1 MSTFINGEGNY
12 GQAPVK
18 YAAYKPKRH
27 SRTSSVGNSISNVS
41 NTPTPSY
48 STATSRT
55 TTPSLLPPGP
65 DVNGHAIGA
74 NHSNTAGSTFEYPI
88 NDGSIR
94 MPSSEQRSPVALSK
108 EKEQIEDVPSSIAH
122 SDTPPPASTISP
134 SQPAPIPSSVTP
146 ASTGSLSASM
156 TTPSLNTSSSSR
168 LVPPL
173 ASSSSST
180 STAATS
186 PHTLTHTSTFR
197 RVRPSTSSP
206 LARPNS
212 VLLPEKSQDSFNTS
226 TSILSA
232 PTSPTRV
239 HNNSIPPPTSPRSR
253 PVSVLESI
261 SLSPS
266 RSPAPTPPVVI
277 TSPSQSHIDVDV
289 TQTTISPT
297 PTPAPAPTSS
307 SKPSAST
314 KPSSSKTP
322 KAPYRPGFQPT
333 GLTRFRTDEF
343 LAARKVARD
352 GSGGGLDK
360 RVERTKLERRL
371 EKIIKLHFPEEESP
385 SSKEQEEKP
394 KKGVVAVEMN
404 GKRRNVNGREV
415 EDKEKKDPRL
425 SLSANGKP
433 QRPGLLGIAGDTRRR
448 TSSFFENLDIRR
460 MSSSFIG
467 GVGFGEEESVR
478 SSEQRI
484 TPWQP
489 DSAVSRCPHC
499 DVSFHPLSNRKH
511 HCRLCGRVVCALP
524 VKRGERNEPC
534 SFLFVVDPKTRLIEE
549 VEEGVDYG
557 VRKRKPSSVDL
568 RPQDQRA
575 VKQDPAEDEEE
586 KFLRGVRI
594 CRECKPVLRR
604 QQYVRE
610 RTPGADRIAGEFLTL
625 YEALIGLEREIEEKL
640 LPKFEELL
648 DGLNKSKSS
657 GETSTLELS
666 SLTATAATER
676 KHLLQVFAK
685 YDALAKR
692 IRNLPPSNGN
702 KRIPGSKDVK
712 KDGGLSSQ
720 ERVQAAIAV
729 RAARFLEVRM
739 VGLGVVPAERDQKH
753 KRSASSSRSSS
764 SPSSNAAE
772 TSSTTLKAHKTLQP
786 LLEQESLLES
796 YVAEATK
803 ARKFED
809 AKILRGNL
817 REIREEIERVVE
829 GDLAR

>member
-1 MSTFINGEGNY
+1 
-12 GQAPVK
+12 
-18 YAAYKPKRH
+18 
-27 SRTSSVGNSISNVS
+27 
-41 NTPTPSY
+41 
-48 STATSRT
+48 
-55 TTPSLLPPGP
+55 
-65 DVNGHAIGA
+65 
-74 NHSNTAGSTFEYPI
+74 
-88 NDGSIR
+88 
-94 MPSSEQRSPVALSK
+94 
-108 EKEQIEDVPSSIAH
+108 
-122 SDTPPPASTISP
+122 
-134 SQPAPIPSSVTP
+134 
-146 ASTGSLSASM
+146 
-156 TTPSLNTSSSSR
+156 
-168 LVPPL
+168 
-173 ASSSSST
+173 
-180 STAATS
+180 
-186 PHTLTHTSTFR
+186 
-197 RVRPSTSSP
+197 
-206 LARPNS
+206 
-212 VLLPEKSQDSFNTS
+212 
-226 TSILSA
+226 
-232 PTSPTRV
+232 
-239 HNNSIPPPTSPRSR
+239 
-253 PVSVLESI
+253 
-261 SLSPS
+261 
-266 RSPAPTPPVVI
+266 
-277 TSPSQSHIDVDV
+277 
-289 TQTTISPT
+289 
-297 PTPAPAPTSS
+297 
-307 SKPSAST
+307 
-314 KPSSSKTP
+314 
-322 KAPYRPGFQPT
+322 
-333 GLTRFRTDEF
+333 
-343 LAARKVARD
+343 
-352 GSGGGLDK
+352 

-394 KKGVVAVEMN
+394 KKGVLA
-404 GKRRNVNGREV
+404 KRRVSDVCSISV
-415 EDKEKKDPRL
+415 ELDSHSRL
-425 SLSANGKP
+425 HTDSLS
-433 QRPGLLGIAGDTRRR
+433 
-448 TSSFFENLDIRR
+448 SSPA
-460 MSSSFIG
+460 
-467 GVGFGEEESVR
+467 
-478 SSEQRI
+478 SEQRI

-625 YEALIGLEREIEEKL
+625 YEALIGLEREIEERL

-657 GETSTLELS
+657 
-666 SLTATAATER
+666 LTATAATER
-676 KHLLQVFAK
+676 KHLLQAFAK

-817 REIREEIERVVE
+817 KEIREEIERVVE